1 MAQAQDAATV
11 LSLFQ
16 SFLGAGQPAVL
27 ATPAAF
33 DPYGLVAVLQQLR
46 IAVADDALFAL
57 SLSTHQPAQLRL
69 NQLDGYPVKV
79 R

>member
-1 MAQAQDAATV
+1 MVQAQDADKG
-11 LSLFQ
+11 LNLFQ

-33 DPYGLVAVLQQLR
+33 DPNGLVAVLQQLR